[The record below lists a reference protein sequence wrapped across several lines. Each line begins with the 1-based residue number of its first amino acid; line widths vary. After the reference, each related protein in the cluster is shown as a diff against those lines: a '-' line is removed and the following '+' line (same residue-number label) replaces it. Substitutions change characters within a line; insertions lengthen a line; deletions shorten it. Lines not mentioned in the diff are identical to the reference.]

1 MDMDTGREILKLLK
15 AQQDHY
21 LALKQA
27 VQKQTTHIEAVD
39 IGRLTAGTS
48 EARGLMRKIRDLEAA
63 LRPLRQSWS
72 TLSVDGPPSER
83 REIHTIIA
91 SIRGHILEIQEVKD
105 RNTSLLSRSME
116 AVRKQMAGLNSQSKA
131 ARAYYRRPTQ
141 PARFID
147 KSN

>member
-1 MDMDTGREILKLLK
+1 MDTGREILKLLK
-15 AQQDHY
+15 AQQEHY

-39 IGRLTAGTS
+39 IGGLTAGTS
-48 EARGLMRKIRDLEAA
+48 EVRGLMRKIRDTEVA

-72 TLSVDGPPSER
+72 TLGIDRSPSER

-91 SIRGHILEIQEVKD
+91 SIRAHILEIQEVKD
-105 RNTSLLSRSME
+105 RNTSLLSRSMDKI
-116 AVRKQMAGLNSQSKA
+116 RKQMAGLNSQSKA

-141 PARFID
+141 AARFID